1 MDLERTD
8 KTSRRVK
15 TFEGDDVAHEA
26 GGAKCHGRSVR
37 FLHETCENKGA
48 SCASQAL
55 TAEFK
60 AKVQEAKRTVERLPF
75 CRFVFCKFL
84 DTMLTGRVS

>member
-26 GGAKCHGRSVR
+26 GGAMSRSV
-37 FLHETCENKGA
+37 GA
-48 SCASQAL
+48 IFV
-55 TAEFK
+55 TRHVK
-60 AKVQEAKRTVERLPF
+60 TKVRHVLLRH
-75 CRFVFCKFL
+75 
-84 DTMLTGRVS
+84 